1 MGTVTKALSLLAFF
15 NHERAEIGLSEFTR
29 LSGMNKATVYRML
42 TELLNQGFVEQTGHD
57 RAYRLGPEVLRLA
70 ALREAAVPMLT
81 VSRGILDQVSD
92 QTGETAHVS
101 LRQGDRL
108 TSLAYVYSPRHATKV
123 TMDDAEVLAFHA
135 TGSGLAVLAFAEDG
149 FADRILAAPLPALT
163 ADTCTNPDI
172 LRRSMER
179 VRRDGFAESVG
190 GFEADVH
197 SLAVPVFGPD
207 RIPVGALAVAAP
219 IPRMTTGLKASVLT
233 ALWSGTQELTR
244 QIGGFF
250 PDNYPSE
257 PTK

>member
-123 TMDDAEVLAFHA
+123 TMDDAIEAERIFTTLMGDLVDPRREFIQRHAPEVQNL
-135 TGSGLAVLAFAEDG
+135 
-149 FADRILAAPLPALT
+149 
-163 ADTCTNPDI
+163 
-172 LRRSMER
+172 
-179 VRRDGFAESVG
+179 
-190 GFEADVH
+190 DV
-197 SLAVPVFGPD
+197 
-207 RIPVGALAVAAP
+207 
-219 IPRMTTGLKASVLT
+219 
-233 ALWSGTQELTR
+233 
-244 QIGGFF
+244 
-250 PDNYPSE
+250 
-257 PTK
+257 